1 MVKEETPYRT
11 LAYIFKSMLTKRELY
26 VQVQVLK
33 LTEYVCMTLQI
44 CSCARSEREGIPAL
58 TCLSPKLLRYTS
70 RMHMAVG
77 STSFCSEPSCYET
90 IHRAGSH

>member
-1 MVKEETPYRT
+1 MVKEETPCRT
-11 LAYIFKSMLTKRELY
+11 LAYIFKSMLTKTELH
-26 VQVQVLK
+26 VQAQVLR

-44 CSCARSEREGIPAL
+44 RSCARSEREDIPAL

-70 RMHMAVG
+70 RMHMALG
-77 STSFCSEPSCYET
+77 SKSFCSEPSCYGA